1 LARLHAAC
9 MAVRPFARWSGRK
22 WRSACNRRVVACTA
36 RVAGWLLLPWTGLH
50 DVWDPAP
57 APWGENLGACR
68 RRLNPQRLRAQVGR
82 VAFKRGATPLEGNH
96 VLRAPLMHRAFP
108 SSEPPGWGTPAVLP
122 PCRRRN
128 ATSWKLVPL
137 SHRSASRI
145 FIRQH
150 DCIPSLVVTQDGDH
164 QLDVGEKQA
173 GLRPLPL
180 PQPQG
185 FSSPVLGRGVCRVG
199 VGPCAGGDPLL
210 PSVIRGKGV
219 RRSRHGQLPRARLSE
234 PSGFRAAPG
243 AAFRHG
249 SWKRFRRRRASRRH
263 PWTDLQLYGLL
274 PILASRVGGM
284 GEGLMAAASALRSSP
299 LLFGPPEQKSSS
311 LPLLGWAATSRSS
324 VFCCSAGPPPPI
336 AGGCSYLRRW
346 NRSSIC
352 KGTLS
357 AGVLFNAAVE
367 A

>member
-22 WRSACNRRVVACTA
+22 WRSGCNRRVVACTA
-36 RVAGWLLLPWTGLH
+36 RLVGWLLLPWTGLH

-108 SSEPPGWGTPAVLP
+108 SSEPPGWGTPAVLL
-122 PCRRRN
+122 PCRWRN

-145 FIRQH
+145 FI
-150 DCIPSLVVTQDGDH
+150 
-164 QLDVGEKQA
+164 GEKQA

-199 VGPCAGGDPLL
+199 VGPCAGGGPLL
-210 PSVIRGKGV
+210 PSVIGGKGV
-219 RRSRHGQLPRARLSE
+219 RRSWHGQLPRARLSE
-234 PSGFRAAPG
+234 PSGFGAAPVPPSATAAGRGSAADELAG
-243 AAFRHG
+243 ATHG
-249 SWKRFRRRRASRRH
+249 PTSNSMASC
-263 PWTDLQLYGLL
+263 P
-274 PILASRVGGM
+274 
-284 GEGLMAAASALRSSP
+284 
-299 LLFGPPEQKSSS
+299 S
-311 LPLLGWAATSRSS
+311 LPLELGAWARASWQQH
-324 VFCCSAGPPPPI
+324 PP
-336 AGGCSYLRRW
+336 
-346 NRSSIC
+346 
-352 KGTLS
+352 
-357 AGVLFNAAVE
+357 
-367 A
+367 